1 MGTVSLSPLLVE
13 ETVPS
18 IQRAGEDVNMQVEFA
33 TVVVALAL
41 ALLWT
46 ELVVTWL

>member
-1 MGTVSLSPLLVE
+1 VGTVSLTLLVE

-18 IQRAGEDVNMQVEFA
+18 IQRAGEHVNMRVEVA

-41 ALLWT
+41 ALLWIG
-46 ELVVTWL
+46 LVVIAL